1 METINT
7 FDTLQAQTAFRT
19 PATRLEMALLNLVRT
34 YNALADD
41 YYKTGFIDP
50 EIYGNSRRALHNAE
64 KNVAEICTQLRAGEN
79 INDVWMNRA
88 NRNE

>member
-1 METINT
+1 MENTNT

-41 YYKTGFIDP
+41 YYKQGFINP

-64 KNVAEICTQLRAGEN
+64 KNVAEIITHLRAGES
-79 INDVWMNRA
+79 IDDVWKHTGK
-88 NRNE
+88 ED